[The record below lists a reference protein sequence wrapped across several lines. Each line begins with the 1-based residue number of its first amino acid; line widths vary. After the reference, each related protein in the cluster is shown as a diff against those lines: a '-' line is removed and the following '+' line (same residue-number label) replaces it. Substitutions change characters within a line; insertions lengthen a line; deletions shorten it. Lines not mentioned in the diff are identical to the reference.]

1 MSVLIIAAL
10 CPLSNFMI
18 VLACISALI
27 LLLLSSSSSYLVLL
41 GLFDF
46 NEVNAQQETFST
58 TTENINCISYNNVKK
73 LIKLSCKFATLT
85 DIYNQIN
92 NHAVLD
98 KQSQQQGVWLLNANL
113 TIDKGSTLTIDP
125 RDTRWL
131 KIITDGRTL
140 AYGIHVYG
148 SLKVDSV
155 KVTSWNPE
163 TNYYGISNGSRESSG
178 PSTKICGSN
187 CSIAQKDLLT
197 HHGAPRP
204 YI

>member
-58 TTENINCISYNNVKK
+58 TTENNNCISYNNVKK
-73 LIKLSCKFATLT
+73 LIKLSCKFTTLT

-125 RDTRWL
+125 GDTTWL

-163 TNYYGISNGSRESSG
+163 TNYYGISNGSRKFR
-178 PSTKICGSN
+178 TF
-187 CSIAQKDLLT
+187 
-197 HHGAPRP
+197 
-204 YI
+204 Y